1 MRLYQKTK
9 VIIALLSLSVIPL
22 KMGLAQSSVE
32 DSSLGS
38 IESIGNDMIN
48 LLDDLS
54 FGEVDPTQRLSM
66 EPVFQN
72 AANAVNNSP
81 VFREAQAQKT
91 YLLSVKNELDTA
103 FNPTV
108 TADGGVG
115 RRTFS
120 SNTSNGSTV
129 RTTGNF
135 IEQSITT
142 SKMLFDFGATDAQ
155 KQAAQYNILAV
166 DSKIESTKSELLLE
180 AIIAF
185 YEVQRNLLQSRLA
198 RENLQARKTFVNFI
212 RERNTLGASSSADV
226 VRAESRVAEALD
238 LLSSAL
244 RALSE
249 AQARYR
255 QYYNSEAEP
264 YILPR
269 EINVEDLELF
279 EVEKYALQNPS
290 FIEAEYQIKVI
301 MAQIDTL
308 KAQKYG
314 RVVVQGTLS
323 NSRSPGQNNFNDD
336 ISVGL
341 NFQTEL
347 YSGGVE
353 ESKLEQAQARL
364 LQAELSRDSIRV
376 GIIKELREKF
386 ATYEGGLSAVE
397 NELDTAFN
405 PTVTADGGVGRR
417 TFSSNTS
424 NGSTVRTTGNFI
436 EQSITTSKMLFD
448 FGATDAQKQAA
459 QYNILAVDS
468 KIESTKSELLL
479 EAIIAFYEV
488 QRNLLQSRLARENL
502 QARKTFVNFIRE
514 RNTLGA
520 SSSADVVRAESRV
533 AEALDLLSSAL
544 RALSEAQARY
554 RQYYNS
560 EAEPYILPREI
571 NVEDLELFEVEKYAL
586 QNPSFIE
593 AEYQIKVIMA
603 QIDTLK
609 AQKYGRVVVQGTL
622 SNSRSPGQ
630 NNFND
635 DISVGLNF
643 QTELYSGGVEESKLE
658 QAQARLLQAELSR
671 DSIRVGIIKELRE
684 KFATYEGELSAVDAR
699 LLVLDGSKETYS
711 ITKELYAFSRISLF
725 EVLSSQ
731 EELFNSGR
739 QLIDSIV
746 DRAIAKYR
754 LSHATQTLVEKVY
767 DGRS

>member
-1 MRLYQKTK
+1 MCLYQKIK
-9 VIIALLSLSVIPL
+9 VIIVLLSLSVIPL

-72 AANAVNNSP
+72 ATNAVNNSP

-180 AIIAF
+180 AIVAF

-244 RALSE
+244 RS
-249 AQARYR
+249 
-255 QYYNSEAEP
+255 
-264 YILPR
+264 
-269 EINVEDLELF
+269 
-279 EVEKYALQNPS
+279 
-290 FIEAEYQIKVI
+290 
-301 MAQIDTL
+301 
-308 KAQKYG
+308 
-314 RVVVQGTLS
+314 
-323 NSRSPGQNNFNDD
+323 
-336 ISVGL
+336 
-341 NFQTEL
+341 
-347 YSGGVE
+347 
-353 ESKLEQAQARL
+353 
-364 LQAELSRDSIRV
+364 
-376 GIIKELREKF
+376 
-386 ATYEGGLSAVE
+386 
-397 NELDTAFN
+397 
-405 PTVTADGGVGRR
+405 
-417 TFSSNTS
+417 
-424 NGSTVRTTGNFI
+424 
-436 EQSITTSKMLFD
+436 
-448 FGATDAQKQAA
+448 
-459 QYNILAVDS
+459 
-468 KIESTKSELLL
+468 
-479 EAIIAFYEV
+479 
-488 QRNLLQSRLARENL
+488 
-502 QARKTFVNFIRE
+502 
-514 RNTLGA
+514 
-520 SSSADVVRAESRV
+520 
-533 AEALDLLSSAL
+533 
-544 RALSEAQARY
+544 LSEAQARY

>member
-1 MRLYQKTK
+1 MRLYQKIK

-244 RALSE
+244 RSLSE

-323 NSRSPGQNNFNDD
+323 NSRSPGQ
-336 ISVGL
+336 S
-341 NFQTEL
+341 
-347 YSGGVE
+347 
-353 ESKLEQAQARL
+353 
-364 LQAELSRDSIRV
+364 
-376 GIIKELREKF
+376 
-386 ATYEGGLSAVE
+386 
-397 NELDTAFN
+397 
-405 PTVTADGGVGRR
+405 
-417 TFSSNTS
+417 
-424 NGSTVRTTGNFI
+424 
-436 EQSITTSKMLFD
+436 
-448 FGATDAQKQAA
+448 
-459 QYNILAVDS
+459 
-468 KIESTKSELLL
+468 
-479 EAIIAFYEV
+479 
-488 QRNLLQSRLARENL
+488 
-502 QARKTFVNFIRE
+502 
-514 RNTLGA
+514 
-520 SSSADVVRAESRV
+520 
-533 AEALDLLSSAL
+533 
-544 RALSEAQARY
+544 
-554 RQYYNS
+554 
-560 EAEPYILPREI
+560 
-571 NVEDLELFEVEKYAL
+571 
-586 QNPSFIE
+586 
-593 AEYQIKVIMA
+593 
-603 QIDTLK
+603 
-609 AQKYGRVVVQGTL
+609 
-622 SNSRSPGQ
+622 
-630 NNFND
+630 NFND

>member
-244 RALSE
+244 RS
-249 AQARYR
+249 
-255 QYYNSEAEP
+255 
-264 YILPR
+264 
-269 EINVEDLELF
+269 
-279 EVEKYALQNPS
+279 
-290 FIEAEYQIKVI
+290 
-301 MAQIDTL
+301 
-308 KAQKYG
+308 
-314 RVVVQGTLS
+314 
-323 NSRSPGQNNFNDD
+323 
-336 ISVGL
+336 
-341 NFQTEL
+341 
-347 YSGGVE
+347 
-353 ESKLEQAQARL
+353 
-364 LQAELSRDSIRV
+364 
-376 GIIKELREKF
+376 
-386 ATYEGGLSAVE
+386 
-397 NELDTAFN
+397 
-405 PTVTADGGVGRR
+405 
-417 TFSSNTS
+417 
-424 NGSTVRTTGNFI
+424 
-436 EQSITTSKMLFD
+436 
-448 FGATDAQKQAA
+448 
-459 QYNILAVDS
+459 
-468 KIESTKSELLL
+468 
-479 EAIIAFYEV
+479 
-488 QRNLLQSRLARENL
+488 
-502 QARKTFVNFIRE
+502 
-514 RNTLGA
+514 
-520 SSSADVVRAESRV
+520 
-533 AEALDLLSSAL
+533 
-544 RALSEAQARY
+544 LSEAQARY

>member
-1 MRLYQKTK
+1 M
-9 VIIALLSLSVIPL
+9 
-22 KMGLAQSSVE
+22 
-32 DSSLGS
+32 
-38 IESIGNDMIN
+38 
-48 LLDDLS
+48 
-54 FGEVDPTQRLSM
+54 
-66 EPVFQN
+66 
-72 AANAVNNSP
+72 
-81 VFREAQAQKT
+81 
-91 YLLSVKNELDTA
+91 SVKNELDTA

-120 SNTSNGSTV
+120 SNTST
-129 RTTGNF
+129 
-135 IEQSITT
+135 
-142 SKMLFDFGATDAQ
+142 
-155 KQAAQYNILAV
+155 
-166 DSKIESTKSELLLE
+166 
-180 AIIAF
+180 
-185 YEVQRNLLQSRLA
+185 
-198 RENLQARKTFVNFI
+198 
-212 RERNTLGASSSADV
+212 
-226 VRAESRVAEALD
+226 
-238 LLSSAL
+238 
-244 RALSE
+244 
-249 AQARYR
+249 
-255 QYYNSEAEP
+255 
-264 YILPR
+264 
-269 EINVEDLELF
+269 
-279 EVEKYALQNPS
+279 
-290 FIEAEYQIKVI
+290 
-301 MAQIDTL
+301 
-308 KAQKYG
+308 
-314 RVVVQGTLS
+314 
-323 NSRSPGQNNFNDD
+323 
-336 ISVGL
+336 
-341 NFQTEL
+341 
-347 YSGGVE
+347 
-353 ESKLEQAQARL
+353 
-364 LQAELSRDSIRV
+364 
-376 GIIKELREKF
+376 
-386 ATYEGGLSAVE
+386 
-397 NELDTAFN
+397 
-405 PTVTADGGVGRR
+405 
-417 TFSSNTS
+417 
-424 NGSTVRTTGNFI
+424 GSTVRTTGNFI

>member
-1 MRLYQKTK
+1 MRLYQKIK

-72 AANAVNNSP
+72 ATNAVNNSP

-91 YLLSVKNELDTA
+91 YLLSVK
-103 FNPTV
+103 
-108 TADGGVG
+108 
-115 RRTFS
+115 
-120 SNTSNGSTV
+120 
-129 RTTGNF
+129 
-135 IEQSITT
+135 
-142 SKMLFDFGATDAQ
+142 
-155 KQAAQYNILAV
+155 
-166 DSKIESTKSELLLE
+166 
-180 AIIAF
+180 
-185 YEVQRNLLQSRLA
+185 
-198 RENLQARKTFVNFI
+198 
-212 RERNTLGASSSADV
+212 
-226 VRAESRVAEALD
+226 
-238 LLSSAL
+238 
-244 RALSE
+244 
-249 AQARYR
+249 
-255 QYYNSEAEP
+255 
-264 YILPR
+264 
-269 EINVEDLELF
+269 
-279 EVEKYALQNPS
+279 
-290 FIEAEYQIKVI
+290 
-301 MAQIDTL
+301 
-308 KAQKYG
+308 
-314 RVVVQGTLS
+314 
-323 NSRSPGQNNFNDD
+323 
-336 ISVGL
+336 
-341 NFQTEL
+341 
-347 YSGGVE
+347 
-353 ESKLEQAQARL
+353 
-364 LQAELSRDSIRV
+364 
-376 GIIKELREKF
+376 
-386 ATYEGGLSAVE
+386 

>member
-1 MRLYQKTK
+1 MCLYQKIK
-9 VIIALLSLSVIPL
+9 VIIVLLSLSVIPL

-72 AANAVNNSP
+72 ATNAVNNSP

-91 YLLSVKNELDTA
+91 YLLSVK
-103 FNPTV
+103 
-108 TADGGVG
+108 
-115 RRTFS
+115 
-120 SNTSNGSTV
+120 
-129 RTTGNF
+129 
-135 IEQSITT
+135 
-142 SKMLFDFGATDAQ
+142 
-155 KQAAQYNILAV
+155 
-166 DSKIESTKSELLLE
+166 
-180 AIIAF
+180 
-185 YEVQRNLLQSRLA
+185 
-198 RENLQARKTFVNFI
+198 
-212 RERNTLGASSSADV
+212 
-226 VRAESRVAEALD
+226 
-238 LLSSAL
+238 
-244 RALSE
+244 
-249 AQARYR
+249 
-255 QYYNSEAEP
+255 
-264 YILPR
+264 
-269 EINVEDLELF
+269 
-279 EVEKYALQNPS
+279 
-290 FIEAEYQIKVI
+290 
-301 MAQIDTL
+301 
-308 KAQKYG
+308 
-314 RVVVQGTLS
+314 
-323 NSRSPGQNNFNDD
+323 
-336 ISVGL
+336 
-341 NFQTEL
+341 
-347 YSGGVE
+347 
-353 ESKLEQAQARL
+353 
-364 LQAELSRDSIRV
+364 
-376 GIIKELREKF
+376 
-386 ATYEGGLSAVE
+386 

>member
-1 MRLYQKTK
+1 
-9 VIIALLSLSVIPL
+9 
-22 KMGLAQSSVE
+22 MGLAQSSVE

-72 AANAVNNSP
+72 ATNAVNNSP

-244 RALSE
+244 RS
-249 AQARYR
+249 
-255 QYYNSEAEP
+255 
-264 YILPR
+264 
-269 EINVEDLELF
+269 
-279 EVEKYALQNPS
+279 
-290 FIEAEYQIKVI
+290 
-301 MAQIDTL
+301 
-308 KAQKYG
+308 
-314 RVVVQGTLS
+314 
-323 NSRSPGQNNFNDD
+323 
-336 ISVGL
+336 
-341 NFQTEL
+341 
-347 YSGGVE
+347 
-353 ESKLEQAQARL
+353 
-364 LQAELSRDSIRV
+364 
-376 GIIKELREKF
+376 
-386 ATYEGGLSAVE
+386 
-397 NELDTAFN
+397 
-405 PTVTADGGVGRR
+405 
-417 TFSSNTS
+417 
-424 NGSTVRTTGNFI
+424 
-436 EQSITTSKMLFD
+436 
-448 FGATDAQKQAA
+448 
-459 QYNILAVDS
+459 
-468 KIESTKSELLL
+468 
-479 EAIIAFYEV
+479 
-488 QRNLLQSRLARENL
+488 
-502 QARKTFVNFIRE
+502 
-514 RNTLGA
+514 
-520 SSSADVVRAESRV
+520 
-533 AEALDLLSSAL
+533 
-544 RALSEAQARY
+544 LSEAQARY

>member
-1 MRLYQKTK
+1 
-9 VIIALLSLSVIPL
+9 
-22 KMGLAQSSVE
+22 MGLAQSSVE

-54 FGEVDPTQRLSM
+54 FGEVDPTQRLSV

-72 AANAVNNSP
+72 ATNAVNKSP

-180 AIIAF
+180 AIVAF

-323 NSRSPGQNNFNDD
+323 NSRSPGQ
-336 ISVGL
+336 S
-341 NFQTEL
+341 
-347 YSGGVE
+347 
-353 ESKLEQAQARL
+353 
-364 LQAELSRDSIRV
+364 
-376 GIIKELREKF
+376 
-386 ATYEGGLSAVE
+386 
-397 NELDTAFN
+397 
-405 PTVTADGGVGRR
+405 
-417 TFSSNTS
+417 
-424 NGSTVRTTGNFI
+424 
-436 EQSITTSKMLFD
+436 
-448 FGATDAQKQAA
+448 
-459 QYNILAVDS
+459 
-468 KIESTKSELLL
+468 
-479 EAIIAFYEV
+479 
-488 QRNLLQSRLARENL
+488 
-502 QARKTFVNFIRE
+502 
-514 RNTLGA
+514 
-520 SSSADVVRAESRV
+520 
-533 AEALDLLSSAL
+533 
-544 RALSEAQARY
+544 
-554 RQYYNS
+554 
-560 EAEPYILPREI
+560 
-571 NVEDLELFEVEKYAL
+571 
-586 QNPSFIE
+586 
-593 AEYQIKVIMA
+593 
-603 QIDTLK
+603 
-609 AQKYGRVVVQGTL
+609 
-622 SNSRSPGQ
+622 
-630 NNFND
+630 NFND

-746 DRAIAKYR
+746 NRAIAKYR

>member
-1 MRLYQKTK
+1 MCLYQKIK
-9 VIIALLSLSVIPL
+9 VIIVLLSLSVIPL

-54 FGEVDPTQRLSM
+54 FGEVDPTQRLSV

-72 AANAVNNSP
+72 ATNAVNKSP
-81 VFREAQAQKT
+81 VFRESQAQKT

-244 RALSE
+244 RS
-249 AQARYR
+249 
-255 QYYNSEAEP
+255 
-264 YILPR
+264 
-269 EINVEDLELF
+269 
-279 EVEKYALQNPS
+279 
-290 FIEAEYQIKVI
+290 
-301 MAQIDTL
+301 
-308 KAQKYG
+308 
-314 RVVVQGTLS
+314 
-323 NSRSPGQNNFNDD
+323 
-336 ISVGL
+336 
-341 NFQTEL
+341 
-347 YSGGVE
+347 
-353 ESKLEQAQARL
+353 
-364 LQAELSRDSIRV
+364 
-376 GIIKELREKF
+376 
-386 ATYEGGLSAVE
+386 
-397 NELDTAFN
+397 
-405 PTVTADGGVGRR
+405 
-417 TFSSNTS
+417 
-424 NGSTVRTTGNFI
+424 
-436 EQSITTSKMLFD
+436 
-448 FGATDAQKQAA
+448 
-459 QYNILAVDS
+459 
-468 KIESTKSELLL
+468 
-479 EAIIAFYEV
+479 
-488 QRNLLQSRLARENL
+488 
-502 QARKTFVNFIRE
+502 
-514 RNTLGA
+514 
-520 SSSADVVRAESRV
+520 
-533 AEALDLLSSAL
+533 
-544 RALSEAQARY
+544 LSEAQARY

>member
-1 MRLYQKTK
+1 MCLYQKIK
-9 VIIALLSLSVIPL
+9 VIIVLLSLSVIPL

-72 AANAVNNSP
+72 ATNAVNKSP
-81 VFREAQAQKT
+81 VFRESQAQKT

-244 RALSE
+244 RSLSE

-314 RVVVQGTLS
+314 RV
-323 NSRSPGQNNFNDD
+323 
-336 ISVGL
+336 I
-341 NFQTEL
+341 
-347 YSGGVE
+347 
-353 ESKLEQAQARL
+353 
-364 LQAELSRDSIRV
+364 
-376 GIIKELREKF
+376 
-386 ATYEGGLSAVE
+386 
-397 NELDTAFN
+397 
-405 PTVTADGGVGRR
+405 
-417 TFSSNTS
+417 
-424 NGSTVRTTGNFI
+424 
-436 EQSITTSKMLFD
+436 
-448 FGATDAQKQAA
+448 
-459 QYNILAVDS
+459 
-468 KIESTKSELLL
+468 
-479 EAIIAFYEV
+479 
-488 QRNLLQSRLARENL
+488 
-502 QARKTFVNFIRE
+502 
-514 RNTLGA
+514 
-520 SSSADVVRAESRV
+520 
-533 AEALDLLSSAL
+533 
-544 RALSEAQARY
+544 
-554 RQYYNS
+554 
-560 EAEPYILPREI
+560 
-571 NVEDLELFEVEKYAL
+571 
-586 QNPSFIE
+586 
-593 AEYQIKVIMA
+593 
-603 QIDTLK
+603 
-609 AQKYGRVVVQGTL
+609 VQGTL

-746 DRAIAKYR
+746 NRAIAKYR

>member
-1 MRLYQKTK
+1 MRLYQKIK

-72 AANAVNNSP
+72 ATNAVNNSP

-323 NSRSPGQNNFNDD
+323 NSRSPGQ
-336 ISVGL
+336 S
-341 NFQTEL
+341 
-347 YSGGVE
+347 
-353 ESKLEQAQARL
+353 
-364 LQAELSRDSIRV
+364 
-376 GIIKELREKF
+376 
-386 ATYEGGLSAVE
+386 
-397 NELDTAFN
+397 
-405 PTVTADGGVGRR
+405 
-417 TFSSNTS
+417 
-424 NGSTVRTTGNFI
+424 
-436 EQSITTSKMLFD
+436 
-448 FGATDAQKQAA
+448 
-459 QYNILAVDS
+459 
-468 KIESTKSELLL
+468 
-479 EAIIAFYEV
+479 
-488 QRNLLQSRLARENL
+488 
-502 QARKTFVNFIRE
+502 
-514 RNTLGA
+514 
-520 SSSADVVRAESRV
+520 
-533 AEALDLLSSAL
+533 
-544 RALSEAQARY
+544 
-554 RQYYNS
+554 
-560 EAEPYILPREI
+560 
-571 NVEDLELFEVEKYAL
+571 
-586 QNPSFIE
+586 
-593 AEYQIKVIMA
+593 
-603 QIDTLK
+603 
-609 AQKYGRVVVQGTL
+609 
-622 SNSRSPGQ
+622 
-630 NNFND
+630 NFND

>member
-244 RALSE
+244 RSLSE

-323 NSRSPGQNNFNDD
+323 NSRSPGQ
-336 ISVGL
+336 S
-341 NFQTEL
+341 
-347 YSGGVE
+347 
-353 ESKLEQAQARL
+353 
-364 LQAELSRDSIRV
+364 
-376 GIIKELREKF
+376 
-386 ATYEGGLSAVE
+386 
-397 NELDTAFN
+397 
-405 PTVTADGGVGRR
+405 
-417 TFSSNTS
+417 
-424 NGSTVRTTGNFI
+424 
-436 EQSITTSKMLFD
+436 
-448 FGATDAQKQAA
+448 
-459 QYNILAVDS
+459 
-468 KIESTKSELLL
+468 
-479 EAIIAFYEV
+479 
-488 QRNLLQSRLARENL
+488 
-502 QARKTFVNFIRE
+502 
-514 RNTLGA
+514 
-520 SSSADVVRAESRV
+520 
-533 AEALDLLSSAL
+533 
-544 RALSEAQARY
+544 
-554 RQYYNS
+554 
-560 EAEPYILPREI
+560 
-571 NVEDLELFEVEKYAL
+571 
-586 QNPSFIE
+586 
-593 AEYQIKVIMA
+593 
-603 QIDTLK
+603 
-609 AQKYGRVVVQGTL
+609 
-622 SNSRSPGQ
+622 
-630 NNFND
+630 NFND

>member
-1 MRLYQKTK
+1 MCLYQKIK

-72 AANAVNNSP
+72 ATNAVNNSP

-91 YLLSVKNELDTA
+91 YLLSVK
-103 FNPTV
+103 
-108 TADGGVG
+108 
-115 RRTFS
+115 
-120 SNTSNGSTV
+120 
-129 RTTGNF
+129 
-135 IEQSITT
+135 
-142 SKMLFDFGATDAQ
+142 
-155 KQAAQYNILAV
+155 
-166 DSKIESTKSELLLE
+166 
-180 AIIAF
+180 
-185 YEVQRNLLQSRLA
+185 
-198 RENLQARKTFVNFI
+198 
-212 RERNTLGASSSADV
+212 
-226 VRAESRVAEALD
+226 
-238 LLSSAL
+238 
-244 RALSE
+244 
-249 AQARYR
+249 
-255 QYYNSEAEP
+255 
-264 YILPR
+264 
-269 EINVEDLELF
+269 
-279 EVEKYALQNPS
+279 
-290 FIEAEYQIKVI
+290 
-301 MAQIDTL
+301 
-308 KAQKYG
+308 
-314 RVVVQGTLS
+314 
-323 NSRSPGQNNFNDD
+323 
-336 ISVGL
+336 
-341 NFQTEL
+341 
-347 YSGGVE
+347 
-353 ESKLEQAQARL
+353 
-364 LQAELSRDSIRV
+364 
-376 GIIKELREKF
+376 
-386 ATYEGGLSAVE
+386 

>member
-1 MRLYQKTK
+1 
-9 VIIALLSLSVIPL
+9 
-22 KMGLAQSSVE
+22 MGLAQSSVE

-72 AANAVNNSP
+72 ATNAVNNSP

-314 RVVVQGTLS
+314 RV
-323 NSRSPGQNNFNDD
+323 
-336 ISVGL
+336 I
-341 NFQTEL
+341 
-347 YSGGVE
+347 
-353 ESKLEQAQARL
+353 
-364 LQAELSRDSIRV
+364 
-376 GIIKELREKF
+376 
-386 ATYEGGLSAVE
+386 
-397 NELDTAFN
+397 
-405 PTVTADGGVGRR
+405 
-417 TFSSNTS
+417 
-424 NGSTVRTTGNFI
+424 
-436 EQSITTSKMLFD
+436 
-448 FGATDAQKQAA
+448 
-459 QYNILAVDS
+459 
-468 KIESTKSELLL
+468 
-479 EAIIAFYEV
+479 
-488 QRNLLQSRLARENL
+488 
-502 QARKTFVNFIRE
+502 
-514 RNTLGA
+514 
-520 SSSADVVRAESRV
+520 
-533 AEALDLLSSAL
+533 
-544 RALSEAQARY
+544 
-554 RQYYNS
+554 
-560 EAEPYILPREI
+560 
-571 NVEDLELFEVEKYAL
+571 
-586 QNPSFIE
+586 
-593 AEYQIKVIMA
+593 
-603 QIDTLK
+603 
-609 AQKYGRVVVQGTL
+609 VQGTL

-746 DRAIAKYR
+746 NRAIAKYR

>member
-1 MRLYQKTK
+1 MCLYQKIK
-9 VIIALLSLSVIPL
+9 VIIVLLSLSVIPL

-72 AANAVNNSP
+72 ATNAVNNSP

-120 SNTSNGSTV
+120 SNTST
-129 RTTGNF
+129 
-135 IEQSITT
+135 
-142 SKMLFDFGATDAQ
+142 
-155 KQAAQYNILAV
+155 
-166 DSKIESTKSELLLE
+166 
-180 AIIAF
+180 
-185 YEVQRNLLQSRLA
+185 
-198 RENLQARKTFVNFI
+198 
-212 RERNTLGASSSADV
+212 
-226 VRAESRVAEALD
+226 
-238 LLSSAL
+238 
-244 RALSE
+244 
-249 AQARYR
+249 
-255 QYYNSEAEP
+255 
-264 YILPR
+264 
-269 EINVEDLELF
+269 
-279 EVEKYALQNPS
+279 
-290 FIEAEYQIKVI
+290 
-301 MAQIDTL
+301 
-308 KAQKYG
+308 
-314 RVVVQGTLS
+314 
-323 NSRSPGQNNFNDD
+323 
-336 ISVGL
+336 
-341 NFQTEL
+341 
-347 YSGGVE
+347 
-353 ESKLEQAQARL
+353 
-364 LQAELSRDSIRV
+364 
-376 GIIKELREKF
+376 
-386 ATYEGGLSAVE
+386 
-397 NELDTAFN
+397 
-405 PTVTADGGVGRR
+405 
-417 TFSSNTS
+417 
-424 NGSTVRTTGNFI
+424 GSTVRTTGNFI

>member
-72 AANAVNNSP
+72 ATNAVNNSP
-81 VFREAQAQKT
+81 VFRDAQAQKT
-91 YLLSVKNELDTA
+91 YLLSVK
-103 FNPTV
+103 
-108 TADGGVG
+108 
-115 RRTFS
+115 
-120 SNTSNGSTV
+120 
-129 RTTGNF
+129 
-135 IEQSITT
+135 
-142 SKMLFDFGATDAQ
+142 
-155 KQAAQYNILAV
+155 
-166 DSKIESTKSELLLE
+166 
-180 AIIAF
+180 
-185 YEVQRNLLQSRLA
+185 
-198 RENLQARKTFVNFI
+198 
-212 RERNTLGASSSADV
+212 
-226 VRAESRVAEALD
+226 
-238 LLSSAL
+238 
-244 RALSE
+244 
-249 AQARYR
+249 
-255 QYYNSEAEP
+255 
-264 YILPR
+264 
-269 EINVEDLELF
+269 
-279 EVEKYALQNPS
+279 
-290 FIEAEYQIKVI
+290 
-301 MAQIDTL
+301 
-308 KAQKYG
+308 
-314 RVVVQGTLS
+314 
-323 NSRSPGQNNFNDD
+323 
-336 ISVGL
+336 
-341 NFQTEL
+341 
-347 YSGGVE
+347 
-353 ESKLEQAQARL
+353 
-364 LQAELSRDSIRV
+364 
-376 GIIKELREKF
+376 
-386 ATYEGGLSAVE
+386 

>member
-1 MRLYQKTK
+1 MCLFQKIK
-9 VIIALLSLSVIPL
+9 AILFLSCLCVIPL
-22 KMGLAQSSVE
+22 KVATAQSSIE

-48 LLDDLS
+48 LLDELS
-54 FGEVDPTQRLSM
+54 FGEVDPTQRLDV

-72 AANAVNNSP
+72 ATNAVNNSP

-108 TADGGVG
+108 TADGGIG

-120 SNTSNGSTV
+120 SNASDGSTI

-142 SKMLFDFGATDAQ
+142 SKMLFDFGANETQ
-155 KQAAQYNILAV
+155 KQAAQFNILAV

-244 RALSE
+244 RSLSE

-279 EVEKYALQNPS
+279 EVEKYALQNPA

-301 MAQIDTL
+301 LAQIDTL

-376 GIIKELREKF
+376 GIIKEF
-386 ATYEGGLSAVE
+386 
-397 NELDTAFN
+397 
-405 PTVTADGGVGRR
+405 
-417 TFSSNTS
+417 
-424 NGSTVRTTGNFI
+424 
-436 EQSITTSKMLFD
+436 
-448 FGATDAQKQAA
+448 
-459 QYNILAVDS
+459 
-468 KIESTKSELLL
+468 
-479 EAIIAFYEV
+479 
-488 QRNLLQSRLARENL
+488 
-502 QARKTFVNFIRE
+502 
-514 RNTLGA
+514 
-520 SSSADVVRAESRV
+520 
-533 AEALDLLSSAL
+533 
-544 RALSEAQARY
+544 
-554 RQYYNS
+554 
-560 EAEPYILPREI
+560 
-571 NVEDLELFEVEKYAL
+571 
-586 QNPSFIE
+586 
-593 AEYQIKVIMA
+593 
-603 QIDTLK
+603 
-609 AQKYGRVVVQGTL
+609 
-622 SNSRSPGQ
+622 
-630 NNFND
+630 
-635 DISVGLNF
+635 
-643 QTELYSGGVEESKLE
+643 
-658 QAQARLLQAELSR
+658 
-671 DSIRVGIIKELRE
+671 RE

-739 QLIDSIV
+739 QLIDSV
-746 DRAIAKYR
+746 VNRAIAKYR

>member
-72 AANAVNNSP
+72 ATNAVNNSP

-91 YLLSVKNELDTA
+91 YLLSVK
-103 FNPTV
+103 
-108 TADGGVG
+108 
-115 RRTFS
+115 
-120 SNTSNGSTV
+120 
-129 RTTGNF
+129 
-135 IEQSITT
+135 
-142 SKMLFDFGATDAQ
+142 
-155 KQAAQYNILAV
+155 
-166 DSKIESTKSELLLE
+166 
-180 AIIAF
+180 
-185 YEVQRNLLQSRLA
+185 
-198 RENLQARKTFVNFI
+198 
-212 RERNTLGASSSADV
+212 
-226 VRAESRVAEALD
+226 
-238 LLSSAL
+238 
-244 RALSE
+244 
-249 AQARYR
+249 
-255 QYYNSEAEP
+255 
-264 YILPR
+264 
-269 EINVEDLELF
+269 
-279 EVEKYALQNPS
+279 
-290 FIEAEYQIKVI
+290 
-301 MAQIDTL
+301 
-308 KAQKYG
+308 
-314 RVVVQGTLS
+314 
-323 NSRSPGQNNFNDD
+323 
-336 ISVGL
+336 
-341 NFQTEL
+341 
-347 YSGGVE
+347 
-353 ESKLEQAQARL
+353 
-364 LQAELSRDSIRV
+364 
-376 GIIKELREKF
+376 
-386 ATYEGGLSAVE
+386 

>member
-1 MRLYQKTK
+1 MRLYQKIK

-244 RALSE
+244 RS
-249 AQARYR
+249 
-255 QYYNSEAEP
+255 
-264 YILPR
+264 
-269 EINVEDLELF
+269 
-279 EVEKYALQNPS
+279 
-290 FIEAEYQIKVI
+290 
-301 MAQIDTL
+301 
-308 KAQKYG
+308 
-314 RVVVQGTLS
+314 
-323 NSRSPGQNNFNDD
+323 
-336 ISVGL
+336 
-341 NFQTEL
+341 
-347 YSGGVE
+347 
-353 ESKLEQAQARL
+353 
-364 LQAELSRDSIRV
+364 
-376 GIIKELREKF
+376 
-386 ATYEGGLSAVE
+386 
-397 NELDTAFN
+397 
-405 PTVTADGGVGRR
+405 
-417 TFSSNTS
+417 
-424 NGSTVRTTGNFI
+424 
-436 EQSITTSKMLFD
+436 
-448 FGATDAQKQAA
+448 
-459 QYNILAVDS
+459 
-468 KIESTKSELLL
+468 
-479 EAIIAFYEV
+479 
-488 QRNLLQSRLARENL
+488 
-502 QARKTFVNFIRE
+502 
-514 RNTLGA
+514 
-520 SSSADVVRAESRV
+520 
-533 AEALDLLSSAL
+533 
-544 RALSEAQARY
+544 LSEAQARY

>member
-323 NSRSPGQNNFNDD
+323 NSRSPGQ
-336 ISVGL
+336 S
-341 NFQTEL
+341 
-347 YSGGVE
+347 
-353 ESKLEQAQARL
+353 
-364 LQAELSRDSIRV
+364 
-376 GIIKELREKF
+376 
-386 ATYEGGLSAVE
+386 
-397 NELDTAFN
+397 
-405 PTVTADGGVGRR
+405 
-417 TFSSNTS
+417 
-424 NGSTVRTTGNFI
+424 
-436 EQSITTSKMLFD
+436 
-448 FGATDAQKQAA
+448 
-459 QYNILAVDS
+459 
-468 KIESTKSELLL
+468 
-479 EAIIAFYEV
+479 
-488 QRNLLQSRLARENL
+488 
-502 QARKTFVNFIRE
+502 
-514 RNTLGA
+514 
-520 SSSADVVRAESRV
+520 
-533 AEALDLLSSAL
+533 
-544 RALSEAQARY
+544 
-554 RQYYNS
+554 
-560 EAEPYILPREI
+560 
-571 NVEDLELFEVEKYAL
+571 
-586 QNPSFIE
+586 
-593 AEYQIKVIMA
+593 
-603 QIDTLK
+603 
-609 AQKYGRVVVQGTL
+609 
-622 SNSRSPGQ
+622 
-630 NNFND
+630 NFND

>member
-1 MRLYQKTK
+1 
-9 VIIALLSLSVIPL
+9 
-22 KMGLAQSSVE
+22 
-32 DSSLGS
+32 
-38 IESIGNDMIN
+38 
-48 LLDDLS
+48 
-54 FGEVDPTQRLSM
+54 
-66 EPVFQN
+66 
-72 AANAVNNSP
+72 
-81 VFREAQAQKT
+81 
-91 YLLSVKNELDTA
+91 
-103 FNPTV
+103 
-108 TADGGVG
+108 
-115 RRTFS
+115 
-120 SNTSNGSTV
+120 
-129 RTTGNF
+129 
-135 IEQSITT
+135 
-142 SKMLFDFGATDAQ
+142 
-155 KQAAQYNILAV
+155 
-166 DSKIESTKSELLLE
+166 
-180 AIIAF
+180 
-185 YEVQRNLLQSRLA
+185 
-198 RENLQARKTFVNFI
+198 
-212 RERNTLGASSSADV
+212 
-226 VRAESRVAEALD
+226 
-238 LLSSAL
+238 
-244 RALSE
+244 
-249 AQARYR
+249 
-255 QYYNSEAEP
+255 
-264 YILPR
+264 
-269 EINVEDLELF
+269 
-279 EVEKYALQNPS
+279 
-290 FIEAEYQIKVI
+290 
-301 MAQIDTL
+301 
-308 KAQKYG
+308 
-314 RVVVQGTLS
+314 
-323 NSRSPGQNNFNDD
+323 
-336 ISVGL
+336 
-341 NFQTEL
+341 
-347 YSGGVE
+347 
-353 ESKLEQAQARL
+353 
-364 LQAELSRDSIRV
+364 
-376 GIIKELREKF
+376 
-386 ATYEGGLSAVE
+386 
-397 NELDTAFN
+397 
-405 PTVTADGGVGRR
+405 
-417 TFSSNTS
+417 
-424 NGSTVRTTGNFI
+424 
-436 EQSITTSKMLFD
+436 
-448 FGATDAQKQAA
+448 
-459 QYNILAVDS
+459 
-468 KIESTKSELLL
+468 
-479 EAIIAFYEV
+479 
-488 QRNLLQSRLARENL
+488 LQSRLARENL

>member
-1 MRLYQKTK
+1 
-9 VIIALLSLSVIPL
+9 
-22 KMGLAQSSVE
+22 
-32 DSSLGS
+32 
-38 IESIGNDMIN
+38 
-48 LLDDLS
+48 
-54 FGEVDPTQRLSM
+54 
-66 EPVFQN
+66 
-72 AANAVNNSP
+72 
-81 VFREAQAQKT
+81 
-91 YLLSVKNELDTA
+91 VKNELDTA
-103 FNPTV
+103 FN
-108 TADGGVG
+108 
-115 RRTFS
+115 
-120 SNTSNGSTV
+120 
-129 RTTGNF
+129 
-135 IEQSITT
+135 Q
-142 SKMLFDFGATDAQ
+142 
-155 KQAAQYNILAV
+155 
-166 DSKIESTKSELLLE
+166 
-180 AIIAF
+180 
-185 YEVQRNLLQSRLA
+185 
-198 RENLQARKTFVNFI
+198 
-212 RERNTLGASSSADV
+212 
-226 VRAESRVAEALD
+226 
-238 LLSSAL
+238 
-244 RALSE
+244 
-249 AQARYR
+249 
-255 QYYNSEAEP
+255 
-264 YILPR
+264 
-269 EINVEDLELF
+269 
-279 EVEKYALQNPS
+279 
-290 FIEAEYQIKVI
+290 
-301 MAQIDTL
+301 
-308 KAQKYG
+308 
-314 RVVVQGTLS
+314 
-323 NSRSPGQNNFNDD
+323 
-336 ISVGL
+336 
-341 NFQTEL
+341 
-347 YSGGVE
+347 
-353 ESKLEQAQARL
+353 
-364 LQAELSRDSIRV
+364 
-376 GIIKELREKF
+376 
-386 ATYEGGLSAVE
+386 
-397 NELDTAFN
+397 
-405 PTVTADGGVGRR
+405 TVTADGGVGRR

>member
-1 MRLYQKTK
+1 MCLYQKIK
-9 VIIALLSLSVIPL
+9 VIIVLLSLSVIPL

-54 FGEVDPTQRLSM
+54 FGEVDPTQRLSV

-72 AANAVNNSP
+72 ATNAVNKSP
-81 VFREAQAQKT
+81 VFRESQAQKT

-244 RALSE
+244 RSLSE

-314 RVVVQGTLS
+314 RV
-323 NSRSPGQNNFNDD
+323 
-336 ISVGL
+336 I
-341 NFQTEL
+341 
-347 YSGGVE
+347 
-353 ESKLEQAQARL
+353 
-364 LQAELSRDSIRV
+364 
-376 GIIKELREKF
+376 
-386 ATYEGGLSAVE
+386 
-397 NELDTAFN
+397 
-405 PTVTADGGVGRR
+405 
-417 TFSSNTS
+417 
-424 NGSTVRTTGNFI
+424 
-436 EQSITTSKMLFD
+436 
-448 FGATDAQKQAA
+448 
-459 QYNILAVDS
+459 
-468 KIESTKSELLL
+468 
-479 EAIIAFYEV
+479 
-488 QRNLLQSRLARENL
+488 
-502 QARKTFVNFIRE
+502 
-514 RNTLGA
+514 
-520 SSSADVVRAESRV
+520 
-533 AEALDLLSSAL
+533 
-544 RALSEAQARY
+544 
-554 RQYYNS
+554 
-560 EAEPYILPREI
+560 
-571 NVEDLELFEVEKYAL
+571 
-586 QNPSFIE
+586 
-593 AEYQIKVIMA
+593 
-603 QIDTLK
+603 
-609 AQKYGRVVVQGTL
+609 VQGTL

-746 DRAIAKYR
+746 NRAIAKYR

>member
-1 MRLYQKTK
+1 MRLNQKIK

-72 AANAVNNSP
+72 ATNAVNNSP

-120 SNTSNGSTV
+120 SNTSNGST
-129 RTTGNF
+129 
-135 IEQSITT
+135 I
-142 SKMLFDFGATDAQ
+142 
-155 KQAAQYNILAV
+155 
-166 DSKIESTKSELLLE
+166 
-180 AIIAF
+180 
-185 YEVQRNLLQSRLA
+185 
-198 RENLQARKTFVNFI
+198 
-212 RERNTLGASSSADV
+212 
-226 VRAESRVAEALD
+226 
-238 LLSSAL
+238 
-244 RALSE
+244 
-249 AQARYR
+249 
-255 QYYNSEAEP
+255 
-264 YILPR
+264 
-269 EINVEDLELF
+269 
-279 EVEKYALQNPS
+279 
-290 FIEAEYQIKVI
+290 
-301 MAQIDTL
+301 
-308 KAQKYG
+308 
-314 RVVVQGTLS
+314 
-323 NSRSPGQNNFNDD
+323 
-336 ISVGL
+336 
-341 NFQTEL
+341 
-347 YSGGVE
+347 
-353 ESKLEQAQARL
+353 
-364 LQAELSRDSIRV
+364 
-376 GIIKELREKF
+376 
-386 ATYEGGLSAVE
+386 
-397 NELDTAFN
+397 
-405 PTVTADGGVGRR
+405 
-417 TFSSNTS
+417 
-424 NGSTVRTTGNFI
+424 RTTGNFI

-754 LSHATQTLVEKVY
+754 LSHATQTLVGKVY

>member
-1 MRLYQKTK
+1 MCLYQKIK
-9 VIIALLSLSVIPL
+9 VIIVLLSLSVIPL

-72 AANAVNNSP
+72 ATNAVNNSP

-308 KAQKYG
+308 
-314 RVVVQGTLS
+314 
-323 NSRSPGQNNFNDD
+323 
-336 ISVGL
+336 
-341 NFQTEL
+341 E
-347 YSGGVE
+347 
-353 ESKLEQAQARL
+353 
-364 LQAELSRDSIRV
+364 
-376 GIIKELREKF
+376 
-386 ATYEGGLSAVE
+386 
-397 NELDTAFN
+397 
-405 PTVTADGGVGRR
+405 
-417 TFSSNTS
+417 
-424 NGSTVRTTGNFI
+424 
-436 EQSITTSKMLFD
+436 
-448 FGATDAQKQAA
+448 
-459 QYNILAVDS
+459 
-468 KIESTKSELLL
+468 
-479 EAIIAFYEV
+479 
-488 QRNLLQSRLARENL
+488 
-502 QARKTFVNFIRE
+502 
-514 RNTLGA
+514 
-520 SSSADVVRAESRV
+520 
-533 AEALDLLSSAL
+533 
-544 RALSEAQARY
+544 
-554 RQYYNS
+554 
-560 EAEPYILPREI
+560 
-571 NVEDLELFEVEKYAL
+571 
-586 QNPSFIE
+586 
-593 AEYQIKVIMA
+593 
-603 QIDTLK
+603 